1 MGAELI
7 VGIIGAVL
15 AVITIALK
23 FLNSKV
29 ENRKDLGKA
38 EADELK
44 EGMDKVD
51 AIYAATPDPPAG
63 PGVQPKN

>member
-15 AVITIALK
+15 AVITIVLK
-23 FLNSKV
+23 FVNSKK
-29 ENRKDLGKA
+29 ENRKDLGRV

-44 EGMDKVD
+44 EGIDRVKD
-51 AIYAATPDPPAG
+51 IYAATHDKPG
-63 PGVQPKN
+63 GVQPPGK